1 MPARADARLAVI
13 IPAYEAAATIAEV
26 VTAARAAAP
35 GAPIYVVDDGSHDT
49 TGPLAAGA
57 GATVLGHIHNRG
69 KGAALA
75 TGIARALAD
84 HADVLVTLD
93 ADGQH
98 PAAEIARVAAAVVA
112 GTADLV
118 LGARARAGTMP
129 LSRRL
134 TNWLSAALASRIG
147 GAVVVDAQTG
157 FRAISRALADAVR
170 PSQTGYDF
178 ETAFLLAAL
187 AAGYRVQTEPIPT
200 IYQGARSHF
209 RHWRDTWRQARVF
222 ARYGRHIVFGAR

>member
-13 IPAYEAAATIAEV
+13 IPAYEAAATVAGV
-26 VTAARAAAP
+26 VAAARAAVP
-35 GAPIYVVDDGSHDT
+35 GAALYVVDDGSRDAT
-49 TGPLAAGA
+49 ASAAAAA
-57 GATVLGHIHNRG
+57 GATVLGHARNRG

-75 TGIARALAD
+75 TGFARALAD

-98 PAAEIARVAAAVVA
+98 PASEIPRVAGPVAAGV
-112 GTADLV
+112 ADLV
-118 LGARARAGTMP
+118 LGARARRGDMP
-129 LSRRL
+129 WPRRL

-147 GAVVVDAQTG
+147 GATVADAQTG
-157 FRAISRALADAVR
+157 FRAISRRLAEAVR

-187 AAGYRVQTEPIPT
+187 AGGHRVETAPIPT

-209 RHWRDTWRQARVF
+209 RRWSDTWRQARVF
-222 ARYGRHIVFGAR
+222 ARYGRHILFGAR

>member
-13 IPAYEAAATIAEV
+13 IPAYEAAATVAEV
-26 VTAARAAAP
+26 VAAARAAAP
-35 GAPIYVVDDGSHDT
+35 GAPIYVVDDGSRDT

-57 GATVLGHIHNRG
+57 GATVLGHLHNRG

-75 TGIARALAD
+75 TGIARALTD

-98 PAAEIARVAAAVVA
+98 PAGEIPRVAAAVVA

-118 LGARARAGTMP
+118 LGARARAGAMP

-147 GAVVVDAQTG
+147 GAAVVDAQTG

-187 AAGYRVQTEPIPT
+187 AGGYRVQTAPIPT

-222 ARYGRHIVFGAR
+222 ARYGRHILFGAR

>member
-13 IPAYEAAATIAEV
+13 IPAYEAAATVAEV
-26 VTAARAAAP
+26 VTAARTAAP
-35 GAPIYVVDDGSHDT
+35 GVPVYVVDDGSRDAT
-49 TGPLAAGA
+49 AARAAGA
-57 GATVLGHIHNRG
+57 GATVLGHGHNRG

-84 HADVLVTLD
+84 HAQVLVTLD

-98 PAAEIARVAAAVVA
+98 PPAEIPRVAGPVLA

-118 LGARARAGTMP
+118 LGARARAGAMP
-129 LSRRL
+129 LPRRF
-134 TNWLSAALASRIG
+134 TNWLSATLASRIG
-147 GAVVVDAQTG
+147 GAAVTDAQTG
-157 FRAISRALADAVR
+157 FRAISRRLAEAVR

-187 AAGYRVQTEPIPT
+187 VEGYRVQTAPIPT

-209 RHWRDTWRQARVF
+209 RHWGDAWRQARVF
-222 ARYGRHIVFGAR
+222 ARYGRHILFGAR